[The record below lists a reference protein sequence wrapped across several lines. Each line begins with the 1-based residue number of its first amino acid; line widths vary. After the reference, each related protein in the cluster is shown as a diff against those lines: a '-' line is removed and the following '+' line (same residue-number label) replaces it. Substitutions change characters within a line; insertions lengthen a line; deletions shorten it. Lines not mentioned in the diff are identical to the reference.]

1 MEKVRYGIIGM
12 GVQGKKYADMI
23 YANRYENSV
32 LSAVC
37 TTTKEK
43 AEKLKQ
49 EYDNVSVFTD
59 YKDMILSKDIDAIIT
74 TCPSQFHSEIA
85 IFAIEN
91 GVHVL
96 NEKPAGIY
104 SKQVSEINRAYEKN
118 NNVSYGIVFNQ
129 RTNTIFQEIKR
140 IIESNELGDFR
151 RINWIQNTWYRPEEY
166 YKSGFWRA
174 KYKYEGGGLILNQ
187 AQHTLDLIYFMTG
200 LPKSLYA
207 KELIGYNRDI
217 TTDNDVSLVFEYP
230 NGATGTYVS
239 CTHDMFGT
247 NRLEIDLSMG
257 KIVVED
263 GDCTIYTFF
272 ADEKEVSKKYT
283 NVECQK
289 MKDKVVNTRVIKN
302 ENCAPDKQY
311 DLIIEN
317 FSNNILNG
325 EPLIA
330 HGLDGQYSVLMSDAA
345 NLSNDYKKEVN
356 IPVDEDEYLK
366 FLNKKIA
373 IENL

>member
-1 MEKVRYGIIGM
+1 MNKIRYGIIGM

-23 YANRYENSV
+23 YANRYENSI

-43 AEKLKQ
+43 AEKLEQ
-49 EYDNVSVFTD
+49 EYSNLKVFTD
-59 YKDMILSKDIDAIIT
+59 YKDMILSKEIDAIIT

-104 SKQVSEINRAYEKN
+104 SKQVSEINRAYEN
-118 NNVSYGIVFNQ
+118 SENISYGIVFNQ

-140 IIESNELGDFR
+140 IIESHELGDFR
-151 RINWIQNTWYRPEEY
+151 RINWIQNTWYRPDEY

-187 AQHTLDLIYFMTG
+187 AQHTLDLIYYMTG

-207 KELIGYNRDI
+207 KELLGYNREI
-217 TTDNDVSLVFEYP
+217 TTDNDVSVIFEYP
-230 NGATGTYVS
+230 NGATGTYVT

-247 NRLEIDLSMG
+247 DRLEIDLSKG
-257 KIVVED
+257 KIVVENKE
-263 GDCTIYTFF
+263 CTIYTFF
-272 ADEKEVSKKYT
+272 EDEKVVSKKYT
-283 NVECQK
+283 NAECQK
-289 MKDKVVNTRVIKN
+289 LENKIVNTRVIKN
-302 ENCAPDKQY
+302 ENNAPDKQY

-330 HGLDGQYSVLMSDAA
+330 HGLDGQYSVLISDAV
-345 NLSNDYKKEVN
+345 NLSNDYKREVN
-356 IPVDEDEYLK
+356 IPVDEEEYLK

-373 IENL
+373 LENL